1 LKKTTKLLLSTG
13 LTLSMLLTGIAP
25 AAPEAAM
32 ESHVS
37 KAKDYEGILK
47 RYNLNLDGKAKVQQ
61 IKKDDKEELFSP
73 DKLIIKYKQPLSAAE
88 HKKAGTKLI
97 HRVSSLNYDIV
108 QVTGKT
114 KLEEAAKAYA
124 SMHNVLSISRSAN
137 IKRLGIPD
145 LKASE
150 MYHLKTLNVDKALTL
165 AGKHAVRVAVIDTGI
180 DAKHPEL
187 KNKIVANINVMNPM
201 QKGAPDVHGTHVA
214 GIIGAEKN
222 NGLGGYGVN
231 PNVKL
236 ISIDVFNRSFF
247 TSDYIVAEGIM
258 EAIEQKAQVINMSL
272 GGAYS
277 SPILEEAVK
286 KALDANITIVAAAGN
301 SGSDTLEYPASYEGV
316 ISVGAS
322 NDKNELAFFSNYG
335 TAVDVVAPGEGIYS
349 PVFDIDKKS
358 SFMKLDGTSMAS
370 PMVAGTAALI
380 LSKNPKL
387 TPYQIQYILTKTAK
401 DLGEKGY
408 DLKYGHGL
416 VDPVA
421 ALQFNPKQI
430 PANPAIP
437 DKDVLKKA
445 VKVDV
450 ISTVVKSGK
459 ITRVNQTN
467 WYQLKVK
474 EGEWIQTKLKGAK
487 LFDYKYELLFYP
499 EGQEKPSQRFTVND
513 VGANQEEGNLFR
525 ATVAGTL
532 AIGVKDASG
541 NYNENGRSTY
551 TLTVEKG
558 TGLLD
563 DGNTEQTPIKIES
576 LPYQSDEKQSPFYFT
591 NELEVVPGE
600 GEEPVDGELPEED
613 PNEEPVEDPN
623 DEPMEEEPAAED
635 PAEPSEDMPIV
646 LPGDSDY
653 FRFTVP
659 AEESVAYK
667 TVKTSVSN
675 VPGINSTL
683 NVFMI
688 ESMKDEESGATI
700 EEKILIDSVDE
711 NGFGAGETLTIQAIP
726 GKEYLLEVTNKPFFH
741 PFMFLFEEP
750 VIDLTRSYTSHIP
763 YTVSI
768 DTKTLP
774 ADEDGYPMM
783 EETPEEALKKG
794 DIDTYLNKKEN
805 LQKKLLDPSMIFF
818 GRDDWTQRILDSAL
832 PYKNGNQ
839 VTGYFQYSGDEDWY
853 AFRPSKKAIYEF
865 VFMANHEHEI
875 PVIEIYTYD
884 AKTKQ
889 LNWLGTNEW
898 GLLGDSSLQK
908 TYRVGL
914 KNNQTYYIN
923 VRHKNYRA
931 SFYGYSFT
939 SKVLVDNVMDT
950 FENNDEFEQA
960 KSIAFQ
966 PIQGNFASIG
976 DVDIYYFKSDK
987 DGLFGFALQ
996 LLNVPSKYQKLPKD
1010 MQFPIDPYILV
1021 IEDTN
1026 GNKQLDKGEE
1036 GRYVLTDR
1044 GWFNDEE
1051 RGSFKAKKG
1060 KGYFLL
1066 TGNYYSFDTSLMP
1079 YQLTIVNT
1087 NRKDEDHG
1095 SVIKNNVP
1103 SKPIAL
1109 KKEKNGFVGTGWL
1122 NVSNKG
1128 DVDVY
1133 KLKLDKNQKVKIKL
1147 DVPADIDGVVT
1158 LYEAKGKQLVK
1169 ADQYGTGDAEYF
1181 VANLKKGTYFIKVED
1196 VNGNASISPYK
1207 LTIQN

>member
-37 KAKDYEGILK
+37 KSKDYEGILK
-47 RYNLNLDGKAKVQQ
+47 RYNLKLDGKAKVQQ
-61 IKKDDKEELFSP
+61 IKKDDKGELFSP

-180 DAKHPEL
+180 NAKHPEL

-316 ISVGAS
+316 ISVGAT
-322 NDKNELAFFSNYG
+322 NDKNELAFFSSYG

-349 PVFDIDKKS
+349 PVYDIDKGS

-370 PMVAGTAALI
+370 PMVAGTAALL

-387 TPYQIQYILTKTAK
+387 TPYQIQYLLTKTAK
-401 DLGEKGY
+401 DLGDKGY
-408 DLKYGHGL
+408 DLKFGHGL
-416 VDPVA
+416 IDPVA

-430 PANPAIP
+430 PVNPAIP
-437 DKDVLKKA
+437 EKDVLKKA
-445 VKVDV
+445 EKVDV
-450 ISTVVKSGK
+450 ISAAVKTGK

-467 WYQLKVK
+467 WYQLEVK
-474 EGEWIQTKLKGAK
+474 EGEWIQTKLKGTK
-487 LFDYKYELLFYP
+487 LFDYKCELLFYP
-499 EGQEKPSQRFTVND
+499 KGEQKPYQRVTIND
-513 VGANQEEGNLFR
+513 IGAQQEEGNLFQ
-525 ATVAGTL
+525 APAAGTL

-541 NYNENGRSTY
+541 NYSENGKSTY
-551 TLTVEKG
+551 TLTIEKG

-563 DGNTEQTPIKIES
+563 DGNTEETPIKIES
-576 LPYQSDEKQSPFYFT
+576 LPYRSDIRQSPFYFT
-591 NELEVVPGE
+591 NELDVVPVE
-600 GEEPVDGELPEED
+600 GEEPVDGEFPEEDPNEDPSED
-613 PNEEPVEDPN
+613 PNEEPVE
-623 DEPMEEEPAAED
+623 EEPVTEE
-635 PAEPSEDMPIV
+635 PTEPSEDILPV
-646 LPGDSDY
+646 LPGDSDF
-653 FRFTVP
+653 FRFTLP
-659 AEESVAYK
+659 TEEGVTFK
-667 TVKTSVSN
+667 TVKTSVSG
-675 VPGINSTL
+675 VPGINSSL
-683 NVFMI
+683 NVYMI
-688 ESMKDEESGATI
+688 ERMEDEESGETF
-700 EEKILIDSVDE
+700 EEKVWIDSVDE
-711 NGFGAGETLTIQAIP
+711 TGYGAGETLTFQGIP
-726 GKEYLLEVTNKPFFH
+726 GKEYMLEVTNKPFFD
-741 PFMFLFEEP
+741 PWMFLYEES
-750 VIDLTRSYTSHIP
+750 VIDLTRSYTSHVP
-763 YTVSI
+763 YSVSI

-783 EETPEEALKKG
+783 EETPEEALKAG
-794 DIDTYLNKKEN
+794 DFDSYLNKKEN
-805 LQKKLLDPSMIFF
+805 LRQKLLDPLMILN
-818 GRDDWTQRILDSAL
+818 GDDWINRILESAL
-832 PYKNGNQ
+832 PYKNGDQ
-839 VTGYFQYSGDEDWY
+839 ATGYFQYSGDEDWY
-853 AFRPSKKAIYEF
+853 AFTPSKKAIYEF
-865 VFMANHEHEI
+865 TFTANHEHEI

-884 AKTKQ
+884 EKTKQ
-889 LNWLGTNEW
+889 LNWLGTNAW
-898 GLLGDSSLQK
+898 GLLGGSILQN
-908 TYRVGL
+908 TYRIGL
-914 KNNQTYYIN
+914 NDNQTYYMS
-923 VRHKNYRA
+923 VRHENYRA
-931 SFYGYSFT
+931 SFHAYSFT
-939 SKVLVDNVMDT
+939 TKVLVDNVMDT
-950 FENNDEFEQA
+950 FENNDEFEKA
-960 KSIAFQ
+960 KSIAIQ

-996 LLNVPSKYQKLPKD
+996 PLNIPSKYQKLPKD
-1010 MQFPIDPYILV
+1010 VQFPIDPVIVV

-1026 GNKQLDKGEE
+1026 GNKKLDKEEE
-1036 GRYVLTDR
+1036 GKYVLTDR
-1044 GWFNDEE
+1044 GWLNEEE

-1060 KGYFLL
+1060 KGYFIL
-1066 TGNYYSFDTSLMP
+1066 TYNYYSFDTSVMP
-1079 YQLTIVNT
+1079 YQLTIANT

-1109 KKEKNGFVGTGWL
+1109 KKEKNGFVGTGWF

-1133 KLKLDKNQKVKIKL
+1133 KLTLDKNQKINIKL

-1169 ADQYGTGDAEYF
+1169 ADQYGKGDAEYF

-1196 VNGNASISPYK
+1196 VYGNASVSPYK

>member
-1 LKKTTKLLLSTG
+1 LNKTTKLLLSAG
-13 LTLSMLLTGIAP
+13 LSLSMLLTGIAP
-25 AAPEAAM
+25 GSPEAAM
-32 ESHVS
+32 ESQVS
-37 KAKDYEGILK
+37 KTKNYEGILK
-47 RYNLNLDGKAKVQQ
+47 RYNLKLDGKVKSQQ
-61 IKKDDKEELFSP
+61 IKKDDKGKLFSP

-124 SMHNVLSISRSAN
+124 SMPNVLSISRSAN
-137 IKRLGIPD
+137 IKRMGIPD
-145 LKASE
+145 MKAGE

-165 AGKHAVRVAVIDTGI
+165 AGKNAVRVAVIDTGI
-180 DAKHPEL
+180 DVNHPEL
-187 KNKIVANINVMNPM
+187 KNKIISNINVFNPM
-201 QKGAPDVHGTHVA
+201 QKGAPDLHGTHVA

-222 NGLGGYGVN
+222 NGVGGYGVN

-236 ISIDVFNRSFF
+236 ISIDVFNRSFL
-247 TSDYIVAEGIM
+247 TTDYIVAEGIM
-258 EAIEQKAQVINMSL
+258 EAIKQKAQVINMSL
-272 GGAYS
+272 GAAYS

-301 SGSDTLEYPASYEGV
+301 SGSDELEYPASYEGV
-316 ISVGAS
+316 ISVGAT

-335 TAVDVVAPGEGIYS
+335 TAVDVVAPGEDIYS

-358 SFMKLDGTSMAS
+358 SFMKLDGTSMSS
-370 PMVAGTAALI
+370 PMVAGTAALL

-445 VKVDV
+445 EKVDV
-450 ISTVVKSGK
+450 ITSAVKSGK
-459 ITRVNQTN
+459 FTRVNQTN

-513 VGANQEEGNLFR
+513 VGANQVEGNLFR
-525 ATVAGTL
+525 TTAAGTL

-551 TLTVEKG
+551 TLTIEKG

-563 DGNTEQTPIKIES
+563 DGNTEETPNKIES

-613 PNEEPVEDPN
+613 PNEEPVEDPI
-623 DEPMEEEPAAED
+623 DEPMEEEPGAED
-635 PAEPSEDMPIV
+635 PAEPSEDMPTV
-646 LPGDSDY
+646 LPGDSDF

-659 AEESVAYK
+659 NEEGVTYK
-667 TVKTSVSN
+667 TVKTSVSG
-675 VPGINSTL
+675 VPGINSSL
-683 NVFMI
+683 NVYMI
-688 ESMKDEESGATI
+688 ESMKDEETGATI
-700 EEKILIDSVDE
+700 EEKVLIDSVDD
-711 NGFGAGETLTIQAIP
+711 NGYGAGETLTIQGIP
-726 GKEYLLEVTNKPFFH
+726 GKEYILEVTNKPFFH
-741 PFMFLFEEP
+741 PLMFLFEEP
-750 VIDLTRSYTSHIP
+750 VIDLTRSYSSHVP

-794 DIDTYLNKKEN
+794 DIDTYLNKKEK
-805 LQKKLLDPSMIFF
+805 LKQKLLDPIMMFN
-818 GRDDWTQRILDSAL
+818 GDDWFKRILESAL
-832 PYKNGNQ
+832 PYKNGDQ

-853 AFRPSKKAIYEF
+853 AFTPSQKGIYEF
-865 VFMANHEHEI
+865 TFTANHEHEI

-884 AKTKQ
+884 AKMKDMI
-889 LNWLGTNEW
+889 LLGTNKW
-898 GLLGDSSLQK
+898 GLLGDSSLQN

-914 KNNQTYYIN
+914 KNSQTYYLN
-923 VRHKNYRA
+923 VRHENYRA
-931 SFYGYSFT
+931 SFNAYSFT
-939 SKVLVDNVMDT
+939 SKVLVDNPMDT
-950 FENNDEFEQA
+950 YENNDEFERA

-987 DGLFGFALQ
+987 DGLFGFVLQ
-996 LLNVPSKYQKLPKD
+996 PLNIPSKYQKLPKD
-1010 MQFPIDPYILV
+1010 VQFPIDPYVVI

-1026 GNKQLDKGEE
+1026 NNKKLDKEEE
-1036 GRYVLTDR
+1036 GKFVLTDS
-1044 GWFNDEE
+1044 GWLKEEE

-1060 KGYFLL
+1060 KGYFIY
-1066 TGNYYSFDTSLMP
+1066 TSNYYSFESSVMP

-1147 DVPADIDGVVT
+1147 DVPVDIDGVVT
-1158 LYEAKGKQLVK
+1158 VFEAKGKQLVK
-1169 ADQYGTGDAEYF
+1169 ADQYGKGDAEYF

-1196 VNGNASISPYK
+1196 AFGNASVSPYK